1 MTDIKIEQIDNVWA
15 RVVCEDST
23 AQELSE
29 FFTFAVPGA
38 HFSPQYKN
46 KYWDGKIRLFST
58 KTKRIYAGLIEYV
71 KEFAKINDYTYSWT
85 ILKGDVCL
93 LPKQEHIQ
101 EYNLPLKPH
110 DYQYVGFL
118 HALNNKRSVI
128 VSPTASGKS
137 LIIYMI
143 SRWLIDNGKK
153 RGLLIVP
160 TTSLVEQMYGDFKS
174 YGWNVEENCN
184 RVYYGK
190 DKFKDVHLTIS
201 TWQSIYDMPKPYFK
215 AFDFVIGDEAHQF
228 KAESLK
234 KIMTGLVNCDY
245 RIGTTGTL
253 DGSKV
258 NRLVLEGLFGPVKQ
272 ISSTKNLMGKQLAI
286 LSIECVVLKYPEE
299 VCKSVKGFDYVSEMD
314 FLISNPLRNNFIV
327 NLAGVR
333 KGNTLV
339 LYTYVDKHGKVLYDL
354 IKTKFPNR
362 KVFFVCGDTEAL
374 DREKVRHIT
383 ECQTDA
389 IIVASYGTFS
399 TGTNIRNL
407 HTAILASPS
416 KSKIRVLQSL
426 GRILRLGDNKTSATL
441 FDIADDLRYKSYINF
456 TLKHYEERI
465 KIYNEEKFNFKTH
478 NIGLGK

>member
-1 MTDIKIEQIDNVWA
+1 MIDVHVEQIDNVWA
-15 RVVCEDST
+15 RVVCEDSI
-23 AQELSE
+23 AQELSD
-29 FFTFAVPGA
+29 FFTFAVPNA
-38 HFSPQYKN
+38 HFSPQYKS

-58 KTKRIYAGLIEYV
+58 KTHKIYVGLIPYV
-71 KEFAKINDYTYSWT
+71 GLFCKENDYTFSHMVF
-85 ILKGDVCL
+85 KGIPL
-93 LPKQEHIQ
+93 IAKTEHIQ
-101 EYNLPLKPH
+101 EYGIPLKPFE
-110 DYQYVGFL
+110 YQYAGFL

-137 LIIYMI
+137 LMIYMI
-143 SRWLIDNGKK
+143 VRWLLSNGRK

-160 TTSLVEQMYGDFKS
+160 TTSLVEQMNSDFAS
-174 YGWNVEENCN
+174 YGWNVAENCN
-184 RVYYGK
+184 MVYYGK
-190 DKFKDVHLTIS
+190 DKFKDAKLTIS
-201 TWQSIYDMPKPYFK
+201 TWQSIYDMPKPFFK

-228 KAESLK
+228 KADSLK

-253 DGSKV
+253 DDSKV
-258 NRLVLEGLFGPVKQ
+258 HKLVLEGLFGPVKKVAN
-272 ISSTKNLMGKQLAI
+272 SKDLMGKQLAT

-314 FLISNPLRNNFIV
+314 FLIGNPRRNNFIA

-374 DREKVRHIT
+374 EREEVRRIT
-383 ECQTDA
+383 EQEKDA

-407 HTAILASPS
+407 HNAILASPS

-441 FDIADDLRYKSYINF
+441 FDIADDLRYKSYTNF

-465 KIYNEEKFNFKTH
+465 KIYNGEKFNFKTH
-478 NIGLGK
+478 NIGIGP